1 MKAPKKASV
10 LLADEQTLFMEG
22 LARVCEETQRYRV
35 VGHCSDG
42 RVRRPDDSLDRAGY
56 RRPGPGI
63 AQDVR
68 PGGGSGGAPG
78 RQYPE
83 DRDPLHA
90 PRPEDR
96 ARVSAE
102 PAPMATCSRATR
114 RSCLLD
120 ALDEVLG
127 GSIYVSPQFKLA
139 DVFSTSEDAPPQKPY
154 EQLSAREHQVFTL
167 LVDGL
172 RSKEIADQLDLSPKT
187 VNTYRSNLMNKLNIH
202 DLPGLVKFAIRKKL
216 IPLG

>member
-22 LARVCEETQRYRV
+22 LTRVCEETQRYRV

-42 RVRRPDDSLDRAGY
+42 RSAIRRIRSTAPDIAVLDLGLPKMYALAVVQEVRRAGITSKIVILSMRRDRKTVIEALRSGANGY
-56 RRPGPGI
+56 
-63 AQDVR
+63 VLK
-68 PGGGSGGAPG
+68 S
-78 RQYPE
+78 
-83 DRDPLHA
+83 DPA
-90 PRPEDR
+90 
-96 ARVSAE
+96 
-102 PAPMATCSRATR
+102 
-114 RSCLLD
+114 SCLLD

-127 GSIYVSPQFKLA
+127 GSIYVSPQLKLA
-139 DVFSTSEDAPPQKPY
+139 DIFSTSENAPPQKLY

>member
-1 MKAPKKASV
+1 MKAPKKASI

-22 LARVCEETQRYRV
+22 LTRVCEETQRYRV

-42 RVRRPDDSLDRAGY
+42 RSAVRMIRSAAPDIAVLDLGLPKMYALAVVQEVRQAGPSPKIVILSMRRDRKTVLESLRSGANGY
-56 RRPGPGI
+56 
-63 AQDVR
+63 VLK
-68 PGGGSGGAPG
+68 S
-78 RQYPE
+78 
-83 DRDPLHA
+83 DP
-90 PRPEDR
+90 
-96 ARVSAE
+96 V
-102 PAPMATCSRATR
+102 
-114 RSCLLD
+114 SCLLD

-127 GSIYVSPQFKLA
+127 GSIYISPQFKLA

-172 RSKEIADQLDLSPKT
+172 RSKEIANQLDLSPKT
-187 VNTYRSNLMNKLNIH
+187 VNTYRSNLMIKLNIH

>member
-22 LARVCEETQRYRV
+22 LTRVCEETQRYRV

-42 RVRRPDDSLDRAGY
+42 KSAVRMIRSTAPDIAVLDLGLPRMYALAVVQKVRHAGTTPKIVILSMRRDRKTVLESLRTGANGY
-56 RRPGPGI
+56 
-63 AQDVR
+63 VLK
-68 PGGGSGGAPG
+68 S
-78 RQYPE
+78 
-83 DRDPLHA
+83 DPA
-90 PRPEDR
+90 
-96 ARVSAE
+96 
-102 PAPMATCSRATR
+102 
-114 RSCLLD
+114 SCLID

-127 GSIYVSPQFKLA
+127 GSIYISPQFKLA
-139 DVFSTSEDAPPQKPY
+139 DIFSTSEDAPPQKPY

-172 RSKEIADQLDLSPKT
+172 RSKEIADQLDLSAKT
-187 VNTYRSNLMNKLNIH
+187 VNTYRSNLMNKLKIH

>member
-1 MKAPKKASV
+1 MIRSTAPDIAV
-10 LLADEQTLFMEG
+10 LDLGLPRMYALA
-22 LARVCEETQRYRV
+22 V
-35 VGHCSDG
+35 VQKVRHAGTIPKIVILSMRRDRKTVLESLRTGANAYVLKSD
-42 RVRRPDDSLDRAGY
+42 
-56 RRPGPGI
+56 
-63 AQDVR
+63 
-68 PGGGSGGAPG
+68 
-78 RQYPE
+78 
-83 DRDPLHA
+83 
-90 PRPEDR
+90 
-96 ARVSAE
+96 
-102 PAPMATCSRATR
+102 PA
-114 RSCLLD
+114 SCLID

-172 RSKEIADQLDLSPKT
+172 RSKEIADQLDLSAKT
-187 VNTYRSNLMNKLNIH
+187 VNTYRSNLMNKLKIH

>member
-1 MKAPKKASV
+1 MKAPKKTSI

-22 LARVCEETQRYRV
+22 LTCVCEETQRYRV

-42 RVRRPDDSLDRAGY
+42 RSAVRMIRSAAPDIAVLDLGLPKMYALAVVQEVRQTGLTPKIVILSMRRDRKTVLESLRSGANGY
-56 RRPGPGI
+56 
-63 AQDVR
+63 VLK
-68 PGGGSGGAPG
+68 S
-78 RQYPE
+78 
-83 DRDPLHA
+83 DPA
-90 PRPEDR
+90 
-96 ARVSAE
+96 
-102 PAPMATCSRATR
+102 
-114 RSCLLD
+114 SCLLD

-127 GSIYVSPQFKLA
+127 GSIYISPQFKLA
-139 DVFSTSEDAPPQKPY
+139 DIFSTSEEAHLQKPY

-172 RSKEIADQLDLSPKT
+172 RSKEIANQLDLSPKT
-187 VNTYRSNLMNKLNIH
+187 VNTYRSNLMTKLNIH